1 MQNTVQVVVPGVIG
15 RIGRFAFLLG
25 VLPLLVPLI
34 AIRGGI
40 SLQGRK
46 NNSLCPTAGTF
57 SNFIE
62 LLKSRDWSN
71 TALCQLL
78 FEGVDQ
84 RHLLAGPL
92 KDFITTTYGIWSAH
106 FLTHG
111 SHQFTEDLEVFHD
124 RANLF
129 HPDVNPSGS
138 QIEELSRSSEGVIAR
153 IHRFGTLTQVGT
165 GVIERCAESLQEGG
179 ITDFIP
185 FFRGLDEI

>member
-1 MQNTVQVVVPGVIG
+1 MVVPRVIS
-15 RIGRFAFLLG
+15 RIGGFAFLLG

-40 SLQGRK
+40 SFQGGK
-46 NNSLCPTAGTF
+46 NNSLCPAAGTF

-62 LLKSRDWSN
+62 LFKSRDWSN

-78 FEGVDQ
+78 FKGVDQ

-92 KDFITTTYGIWSAH
+92 QNFITTAYRIRSAH
-106 FLTHG
+106 FFSDR
-111 SHQFTEDLEVFHD
+111 SHQFTEDLKVFHD

-138 QIEELSRSSEGVIAR
+138 QIKELSRGSEGVIAR
-153 IHRFGTLTQVGT
+153 IHRFGTLTQVAT
-165 GVIERCAESLQEGG
+165 GVIERCAEGLQEGG
-179 ITDFIP
+179 ITDFVP
-185 FFRGLDEI
+185 FFPGLDEI